1 MLEKDSYPKEIL
13 ETFDKYND
21 YNLSKDTS
29 IAEAQIQASNNKLRG
44 ILDII

>member
-1 MLEKDSYPKEIL
+1 MEKESYPKDVL